1 MRKTPKGY
9 GKQRFLSPYREPRF
23 NRRFPFSSC
32 ARCLASCDATIEA
45 HPLKNYVGAIDR
57 GTTSTRF
64 MVFDQDARVVAVAQ
78 TEHQQIYPQPGW
90 VERDPLEILR
100 RTEEVITE
108 ALAHGGLRASDLAA
122 IGITNQ
128 TRDHHR
134 LGTQNREAN
143 CQCHRLA
150 RHASLGRRASI
161 LHDWRP
167 GLLPPANWLATQHL
181 LQRPKTPLAGD
192 LLFGHVDT
200 FLLSN
205 LTGGAKGG
213 VHVTDVTNASRTQL
227 LSLKT
232 LD

>member
-1 MRKTPKGY
+1 LR
-9 GKQRFLSPYREPRF
+9 
-23 NRRFPFSSC
+23 
-32 ARCLASCDATIEA
+32 
-45 HPLKNYVGAIDR
+45 NYVGAINQ

-64 MVFDQDARVVAVAQ
+64 MAFDQDARVLAVAQ
-78 TEHQQIYPQPGW
+78 KEHRQIYPQPGW
-90 VERDPLEILR
+90 VEHDPLEILR
-100 RTEEVITE
+100 RTEEAIAE

-128 TRDHHR
+128 TRDHDR
-134 LGTQNREAN
+134 LGAQNREAN
-143 CQCHRLA
+143 YQCHRLA

-167 GLLPPANWLATQHL
+167 GPLPPANWLATQHS
-181 LQRPKTPLAGD
+181 LQRPKTTLAVAEHSRRAEKKTASGD
-192 LLFGHVDT
+192 LLFGNVDT

-213 VHVTDVTNASRTQL
+213 VHVTYVTNASRTQL